1 MGLGDFIR
9 GFFSK
14 RGNPALGE
22 LEVFA
27 SSHQGVEGFIEPR
40 TATNP
45 ASLLLVDR
53 YGEHLRAPVREPEEA
68 ADFCRR
74 LGIPVYDARVVGYP
88 RRMKEYQKRLR
99 TEPLDDLDLSI
110 EELEARLR
118 EVPPEDPEK

>member
-9 GFFSK
+9 AFFSK

-22 LEVFA
+22 LEAFVSA
-27 SSHQGVEGFIEPR
+27 HQGVEGFIEPR
-40 TATNP
+40 TATSP

-74 LGIPVYDARVVGYP
+74 VGVPVYDARVVGYP

-99 TEPLDDLDLSI
+99 TDPLEDLDVSI
-110 EELEARLR
+110 EELEQRLR
-118 EVPPEDPEK
+118 DVPPEEAE